1 MIPETK
7 KIKVLYIE
15 DDQRVRETTLLL
27 LKEFFN
33 KILTASNG
41 DEGLKIYHK
50 EKIDLIITDINMPVM
65 SGLEMVSKIRE
76 KDKDIPI
83 IVLTAHS
90 ETDYLIQSIKLGVD
104 GYILKPIDL
113 NQFLEVIKKVLEKI
127 TLKKELEKNIYLL
140 KQYQK
145 AVDELFIVSKTN
157 SKGIITYVNKKFCDI
172 SKYSEEELIGK
183 PHNIVRHP
191 DVPKQ
196 FFDDLWKTIKK
207 EKRKWKGIVKNKAK
221 DGSTYYVDTIITP
234 ILDKEGNVV
243 EFLSIRKDVSNIINP
258 RKKLENMFITSEN
271 FLVAII
277 NVDNFKYIESLLD
290 FKSLQEV
297 EEKIIKIIIQNIPEE
312 CNFNEVINV
321 GDGEFVLAKEVS
333 QITDKLIEK
342 TIRNLKRIQ
351 KILQQISREFID
363 YEIEV
368 SISIAY
374 GKNAYKIAKY
384 GLSKI
389 SEINTDFIIA
399 NELEEKIKTEA
410 KRNLKTLSLIKYA
423 VENEGILLYLQPI
436 IDNHTGNISKYE
448 ALVRIKDKDGNILS
462 PFSFLDIAKKTK
474 YYPEFTFSVM
484 RQTFNILEII
494 DTQISINLSVID
506 IEKEHIRNEILKLIE
521 ENRNK
526 ADKITFELLEEDV
539 KDFSVIEDFIKI
551 IKSFGI
557 QIAIDDFGSGYSNFE
572 RLLDYQPDI
581 LKIDGSLV
589 KNIENDKFSRNLVET
604 IVSFAK
610 KQNLQTI
617 AEFVENDNIYRI
629 LKDIGVDYSQGY
641 YFGKPEPYED
651 IVYRFIT

>member
-351 KILQQISREFID
+351 KILQQVSREFID

-526 ADKITFELLEEDV
+526 AHKITFELLEEDV

>member
-1 MIPETK
+1 MIPETE
-7 KIKVLYIE
+7 KIKVLYVE
-15 DDQRVRETTLLL
+15 DDPRVRETTLLL
-27 LKEFFN
+27 LKEFFH

-41 DEGLKIYHK
+41 NEGLKIYQK
-50 EKIDLIITDINMPVM
+50 EKPDLIITDINMPVM

-145 AVDELFIVSKTN
+145 AVDELFIVSKTD

-196 FFDDLWKTIKK
+196 FFDDLWKTIKE

-277 NVDNFKYIESLLD
+277 NVDNFKYIENLLD
-290 FKSLQEV
+290 FKSLQEI

-321 GDGEFVLAKEVS
+321 GDGEFVLAKELNE
-333 QITDKLIEK
+333 ITNELIEK
-342 TIRNLKRIQ
+342 TIRNLKRVQ
-351 KILQQISREFID
+351 KILQQVSREFID

-399 NELEEKIKTEA
+399 NELEEKIKAEA
-410 KRNLKTLSLIKYA
+410 KKNLKTLSLIKYA

-436 IDNHTGNISKYE
+436 VDNHTGNISKYE

-484 RQTFNILEII
+484 RQAFNVLEVI
-494 DTQISINLSVID
+494 DTQISINLSVVD
-506 IEKEHIRNEILKLIE
+506 IEKEHIRNEILRLIE
-521 ENRNK
+521 NNK
-526 ADKITFELLEEDV
+526 DKANKITFELLEEDV
-539 KDFSVIEDFIKI
+539 KDFSVIEDFIKT

-617 AEFVENDNIYRI
+617 AEFVENDNIHRI
-629 LKDIGVDYSQGY
+629 LKDIGVDFSQGY
-641 YFGKPEPYED
+641 YFGKPQPYED
-651 IVYRFIT
+651 IIYKFIT